1 MNKSL
6 LFFLFLSSPYLINAQ
21 FYDDFSDGDFT
32 TNPTWIGDVSNF
44 EVDSTKRLHTLYDTL
59 DNEISLSTECKVSQ
73 NAGWQFKFE
82 YLFAPSTSNYTK
94 VYIMSDKEDVTTT
107 LNGYF
112 IKLGGVSGNAD
123 DISLYSVV
131 NGIESKIIDGN
142 DNIVFQEKVIKVRV
156 TKDFGYWQLFVDTLN
171 LSSSN
176 YFSNGSIS
184 DNSVTSSDF
193 FGISC
198 KYTKTRSD
206 LFYFD
211 EFLIGGS
218 WDTTS
223 PQQVQLNDIVINELF
238 VDPTPSIG
246 LPEYE
251 YIELFNRTD
260 KDINL
265 TDWTISIGS
274 TEKVFPFSE
283 IKADSF
289 VVLLKEEVINSFPS
303 NISKIGF
310 SSISLTNSAADV
322 VIKDENGNI
331 IHSISYTDKWYNDDN
346 KTEGGWSIEQVNPD
360 LYCEGKHNWRA
371 SVSSIGGTPGKQN
384 SVFGDYMYSEPLKI
398 QNVFLEN
405 SNTLSLKFNKK
416 LDSTSVSNIYYYSVD
431 KGVGNPIFVSF
442 NTYFS
447 SEINLHFSDN
457 FMEGT
462 IYNLSITDIIS
473 DCNNNVLDT
482 SYSFLFALPDSCLQS
497 DIIINEILFD
507 PKEDGVDYIEI
518 YNNSDKVFDLKNYRI
533 SNYLIDW
540 NTPENWK
547 VITEESRL
555 IFPDEYW
562 VLTTDS
568 AKVKSQ
574 YFSENPYNY
583 IELLS
588 LPTFSNEEGTV
599 AIIHQSLLNTID
611 VLGYHSDM
619 HHPLLSEVDG
629 VSLER
634 ISPDLMQWQSASST
648 SGYGTPTYQNSQ
660 YFNPNSFG
668 EVTTIPEFF
677 SPNNDGYQD
686 LLSINWKFD
695 RSDLMA
701 SISVYNSDGI
711 LINVLLNNELI
722 GSSGSQFWN
731 GTDERESLL
740 PSGIYIILMD
750 VLSDDGFVNQYKKV
764 VVLHN

>member
-73 NAGWQFKFE
+73 NAGWKFKFE
-82 YLFAPSTSNYTK
+82 YLFSPSTSNYTK

-112 IKLGGVSGNAD
+112 IKLGGVSGSAD

-142 DNIVFQEKVIKVRV
+142 DNIIFQEKVIKVRV

-289 VVLLKEEVINSFPS
+289 VVLLKEEVIDSFPS

-322 VIKDENGNI
+322 VIKDENGKLIN
-331 IHSISYTDKWYNDDN
+331 SISYTDAWYNDDN

-482 SYSFLFALPDSCLQS
+482 SYSFLFALPDSCLKS

-568 AKVKSQ
+568 AKVKNQ
-574 YFSENPYNY
+574 YFTKNPFHF
-583 IELLS
+583 IELAS

-668 EVTTIPEFF
+668 EVTTIPEVF

-686 LLSINWKFD
+686 LLSINWNFD

-750 VLSDDGFVNQYKKV
+750 VLSDDGFVNQYKKI